1 MFSVGGARNTI
12 PEREITPLT
21 CCSFEPPAPSQK
33 WHYLNKQQEVNMT
46 NHLIPT
52 FVGIINHQP
61 QNVVNARE
69 LHQYLEVGRDFS
81 TWIKNRIEDY
91 QFQDNIDY
99 SPILGNQVTKR
110 LFGGNQRQID
120 YHLTLNMA
128 KELCMLERNEKGR
141 QARRY
146 FIEMENRAQN
156 QVINIAKLIE
166 VLKAKDPKLN
176 DITRYYE
183 MGLSLK
189 EIGKLVSLSYS
200 AILRRMHQYK
210 ELGLINWSPNPKFS
224 EMAHKANKQLELI

>member
-1 MFSVGGARNTI
+1 MTI
-12 PEREITPLT
+12 LT
-21 CCSFEPPAPSQK
+21 STLSIRTDENGNPA
-33 WHYLNKQQEVNMT
+33 
-46 NHLIPT
+46 ID
-52 FVGIINHQP
+52 
-61 QNVVNARE
+61 ARE
-69 LHQYLEVGRDFS
+69 LHLYLNSKQDFS
-81 TWIKNRIEDY
+81 NWFNHRIQTYSFVLGKDFLLNKFIE
-91 QFQDNIDY
+91 QDNTHGGHNRKDY
-99 SPILGNQVTKR
+99 
-110 LFGGNQRQID
+110 
-120 YHLTLNMA
+120 YLTINMA